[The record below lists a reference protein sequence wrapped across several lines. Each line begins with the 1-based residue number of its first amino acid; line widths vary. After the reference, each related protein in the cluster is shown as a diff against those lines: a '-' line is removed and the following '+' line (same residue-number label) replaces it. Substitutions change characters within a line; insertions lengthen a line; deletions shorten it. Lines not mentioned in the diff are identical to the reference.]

1 MRTIR
6 IGSGAGYSGDRIEP
20 AVELAE
26 KGDIQYLVFECLG
39 ERTVALAQQARMK
52 NPDSGYDPL
61 LEERMRAVLPVC
73 ASQGIRIVTNMGAAN
88 PLAAA
93 RKTAEIARSLGLSS
107 LKIAAI
113 VGDDVLDACKERDL
127 PIMEFDGTIK
137 QLGNRLLSANAY
149 LGAEPI
155 AEALSAGADIVI
167 TGRASDPALFLAP
180 MIHAFGWAMDDWNL
194 LGQGT
199 VAGHLLECAG
209 QITGGY
215 FADPGYKD
223 IPDLARLGFPI
234 GEVGEDGGLVITKV
248 KGSGGAVTA
257 QTCKEQLLYEV
268 HDPTQYIQ
276 PDVVA
281 DFSQVKVEEI
291 APNRVRV
298 SGGRGTKRTG
308 TLKVSVGYVDSYI
321 GEGQIS
327 YAGPGALARG
337 RLALEI
343 VRERLKLTGVA
354 ASELWFE
361 LIGVDSLHGA
371 NLAAKANEPYEVR
384 VRVTGRT
391 ENLREAV
398 RIGNEVETLYTNG
411 PAAGGGAVGVE
422 RFDLVADSDSF
433 AQIFGAA
440 GDAHADLV
448 RLAGARGDL
457 SPVQRVDAD
466 QLEPPV
472 AGGDAGEFQPLANDF
487 QRQPPPRQCAGAGI
501 GNLALA
507 DIAVD
512 VANRD
517 LQRAG
522 TFCSPSAAD
531 PHAVRRDLLDLHL
544 RKIRDHVGLDILR
557 GIVHLVEQL
566 LLAGLR
572 RHRAAGA
579 FDLGDDQ
586 AAVFADFADRKAEPR
601 EIGNVLVAGVGE
613 VAAGDLAGAFKQMSG
628 DGALPQQ
635 VPVIHR
641 PAEGVNHRRQKQRGI
656 GGAPGDHDIGAAG
669 ERLRDRLGA
678 EIGIGRQ

>member
-61 LEERMRAVLPVC
+61 LEVRMRAVLPLC
-73 ASQGIRIVTNMGAAN
+73 AAKGIKIVTNMGAAN
-88 PLAAA
+88 PVAAA
-93 RKTAEIARSLGLSS
+93 SKTAEIARSLGLSS

-113 VGDDVLDACKERDL
+113 IGDDVLHACKERDL

-155 AEALSAGADIVI
+155 AEALTGGADIVI

-234 GEVGEDGGLVITKV
+234 GEVDEDGSLVITKV
-248 KGSGGAVTA
+248 VASGGAVTA

-268 HDPTQYIQ
+268 HDPRRYIQ

-291 APNRVRV
+291 ARDRVRV
-298 SGGRGTKRTG
+298 SGGRGSERTD

-337 RLALEI
+337 RLALDI

-354 ASELWFE
+354 SSELRFD

-371 NLAAKANEPYEVR
+371 EISARANEPYEVR
-384 VRVTGRT
+384 VRVAGRT

-411 PAAGGGAVGVE
+411 PAAGGGAFKSARDV
-422 RFDLVADSDSF
+422 VA
-433 AQIFGAA
+433 
-440 GDAHADLV
+440 
-448 RLAGARGDL
+448 
-457 SPVQRVDAD
+457 
-466 QLEPPV
+466 V
-472 AGGDAGEFQPLANDF
+472 ASVLL
-487 QRQPPPRQCAGAGI
+487 PRQ
-501 GNLALA
+501 LAK
-507 DIAVD
+507 
-512 VANRD
+512 
-517 LQRAG
+517 
-522 TFCSPSAAD
+522 PS
-531 PHAVRRDLLDLHL
+531 
-544 RKIRDHVGLDILR
+544 IRFVG
-557 GIVHLVEQL
+557 G
-566 LLAGLR
+566 
-572 RHRAAGA
+572 
-579 FDLGDDQ
+579 
-586 AAVFADFADRKAEPR
+586 
-601 EIGNVLVAGVGE
+601 
-613 VAAGDLAGAFKQMSG
+613 
-628 DGALPQQ
+628 
-635 VPVIHR
+635 
-641 PAEGVNHRRQKQRGI
+641 
-656 GGAPGDHDIGAAG
+656 
-669 ERLRDRLGA
+669 
-678 EIGIGRQ
+678 